1 MNTIGDCPYVDV
13 MDILDTF
20 DLSEGFLDFL
30 NVIVIG
36 RALHEHMKA
45 ALDDGKR
52 LNHNDDREDVG
63 ADGVGNGCVVE
74 KGDNDRSNNDTDR
87 IEEITKDME
96 LS

>member
-1 MNTIGDCPYVDV
+1 MHTIGDCPYVDV
-13 MDILDTF
+13 MDILDTL

-36 RALHEHMKA
+36 GALHEHMKA

-63 ADGVGNGCVVE
+63 ADGVCNGCVVE
-74 KGDNDRSNNDTDR
+74 QGNDNRSNNDTYR
-87 IEEITKDME
+87 IEEVTKDME

>member
-1 MNTIGDCPYVDV
+1 MHTIGDCPNVDV
-13 MDILDTF
+13 MDLLDT
-20 DLSEGFLDFL
+20 LYLLEGFLDCL
-30 NVIVIG
+30 NIVVIG

-52 LNHNDDREDVG
+52 LNHDDDREDVG

-74 KGDNDRSNNDTDR
+74 KRDNDRSNNDTDR
-87 IEEITKDME
+87 IEEVTKDME

>member
-1 MNTIGDCPYVDV
+1 MHTIGDCPYVDI
-13 MDILDTF
+13 MDILDTL

-52 LNHNDDREDVG
+52 LNHDDDREDVG
-63 ADGVGNGCVVE
+63 ADRVSNGCVVE
-74 KGDNDRSNNDTDR
+74 EGDNDRSNNDTDR
-87 IEEITKDME
+87 IEEVTKDME

>member
-1 MNTIGDCPYVDV
+1 
-13 MDILDTF
+13 
-20 DLSEGFLDFL
+20 
-30 NVIVIG
+30 
-36 RALHEHMKA
+36 MKA

-87 IEEITKDME
+87 IEEVTKDME